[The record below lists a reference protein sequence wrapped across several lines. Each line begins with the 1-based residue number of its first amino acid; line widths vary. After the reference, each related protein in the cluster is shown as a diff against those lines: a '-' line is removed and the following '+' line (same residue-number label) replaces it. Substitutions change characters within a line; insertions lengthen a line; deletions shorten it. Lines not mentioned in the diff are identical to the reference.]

1 MEIDNI
7 DIELQDNAEAASKK
21 KKPPKKKK
29 NRKLLL
35 QVGFVA
41 VIVFMLALF
50 SIALVIYG
58 GSTDLFLSGKSDM
71 IQRDLKHVKSRITSI
86 KSYGF
91 LLDFI
96 EEHYTEIRVPFTEEE
111 SKALD
116 RVYFSCD
123 ENGLSELS
131 SEDARNY
138 SEIEQMALAKELY
151 QWIVFR
157 IDDEKS
163 SYNYDELY
171 VIDVMDPDCGFV
183 FFEGIQSEEDDDET
197 TAFGRELGQV
207 WYYEPEDHEAVRKFR
222 SGKYKEYEFELSS
235 DRTDKKDY
243 YIGCTPL
250 VEDNEVKGIIC
261 IAYDYDEFSS
271 ELDSNLKIMF
281 IVGIT
286 GIGIS
291 GGILLLYIYF
301 KAIRPLRRVSLN
313 VRRYMEDKDSE
324 AVAENLSKIRT
335 KNEFGAL
342 ADDITELTRDISKYT
357 GEIRDLIGAQEKVSA
372 ELNLAAKI
380 QDDMLPKKFPEHEA
394 FKLYATMDPAKE
406 VGGDF
411 YDFFYID
418 DDHLGLTIADVSG
431 KGVPAA
437 LFMMMSKLL
446 IRNYAMSGLSPAE
459 VLDLSNKSICENNNA
474 NMFVTVWFGI
484 LEISTGHIVAG
495 NAGHEY
501 PMLRKANGE
510 FELFKDK
517 HDFVLGVMKR
527 KKYKQ
532 YEFDIEKGGSLFVY
546 TDGAP
551 EATSADEELFGTDRM
566 LAALN
571 IEANAEPNELIASVK
586 ERIDQ
591 FVGAA
596 PQFDDLTMMCINFSG
611 ADEETSDSE
620 E

>member
-1 MEIDNI
+1 M
-7 DIELQDNAEAASKK
+7 S
-21 KKPPKKKK
+21 
-29 NRKLLL
+29 
-35 QVGFVA
+35 
-41 VIVFMLALF
+41 
-50 SIALVIYG
+50 
-58 GSTDLFLSGKSDM
+58 
-71 IQRDLKHVKSRITSI
+71 
-86 KSYGF
+86 
-91 LLDFI
+91 
-96 EEHYTEIRVPFTEEE
+96 
-111 SKALD
+111 
-116 RVYFSCD
+116 
-123 ENGLSELS
+123 
-131 SEDARNY
+131 
-138 SEIEQMALAKELY
+138 
-151 QWIVFR
+151 
-157 IDDEKS
+157 
-163 SYNYDELY
+163 
-171 VIDVMDPDCGFV
+171 
-183 FFEGIQSEEDDDET
+183 EGIW
-197 TAFGRELGQV
+197 R
-207 WYYEPEDHEAVRKFR
+207 
-222 SGKYKEYEFELSS
+222 
-235 DRTDKKDY
+235 
-243 YIGCTPL
+243 
-250 VEDNEVKGIIC
+250 
-261 IAYDYDEFSS
+261 
-271 ELDSNLKIMF
+271 
-281 IVGIT
+281 
-286 GIGIS
+286 
-291 GGILLLYIYF
+291 
-301 KAIRPLRRVSLN
+301 
-313 VRRYMEDKDSE
+313 
-324 AVAENLSKIRT
+324 IRT

-357 GEIRDLIGAQEKVSA
+357 GEIRDLIGAQERVSA

-459 VLDLSNKSICENNNA
+459 VLDHSNKSICENNNA

>member
-1 MEIDNI
+1 MDNTSSQ
-7 DIELQDNAEAASKK
+7 DIPKYEDKKTEKNTKK
-21 KKPPKKKK
+21 KHK
-29 NRKLLL
+29 NRKLIL
-35 QVGFVA
+35 QVASIA
-41 VIVFMLALF
+41 VVVFMLSLF
-50 SIALVIYG
+50 SIAVVIYG
-58 GSTDLFLSGKSDM
+58 GSTDLFLEGKADM
-71 IQRDLKHVKSRITSI
+71 IQRDLKRVKDRLSDI
-86 KSYGF
+86 KCMDF
-91 LLDFI
+91 LLDYLKEHTDEI
-96 EEHYTEIRVPFTEEE
+96 KQKSTAEEL
-111 SKALD
+111 KALD
-116 RVYFSCD
+116 GLYANMPETGLGGITNEKA
-123 ENGLSELS
+123 ENLSEL
-131 SEDARNY
+131 
-138 SEIEQMALAKELY
+138 EQLALAKELY
-151 QWIVFR
+151 PWILYR
-157 IDDEKS
+157 IDDEKLT
-163 SYNYDELY
+163 NKYDSIY
-171 VIDVMDPDCGFV
+171 IIDITEKDCGFV
-183 FFEGIQSEEDDDET
+183 YFEGDESGTQNEEGI
-197 TAFGRELGQV
+197 AGRELGQR
-207 WYYEPEDHEAVRKFR
+207 WNYSPDDHEAVRKFR
-222 SGKYKEYEFELSS
+222 SGKNEDYEFELTE
-235 DRTDKKDY
+235 DRSEDKDY
-243 YIGCTPL
+243 YVGCTPI
-250 VEDNEVKGIIC
+250 VDDGKNSAIIC
-261 IAYDYDEFSS
+261 IAYDYENFSS
-271 ELDSNLKIMF
+271 DLETNLKLMF

-291 GGILLLYIYF
+291 GAILLLYIYF
-301 KAIRPLRRVSLN
+301 KAIKPLRLVSLN

-335 KNEFGAL
+335 RNEFGAL
-342 ADDITELTRDISKYT
+342 ADDITELTSDISKYT
-357 GEIRDLIGAQEKVSA
+357 NEIRDLIGVQEKATA

-380 QDDMLPKKFPEHEA
+380 QDDMLSKNFPDHEA
-394 FKLYATMDPAKE
+394 FSLYATMDPAKE

-418 DDHLGLTIADVSG
+418 NDHLGLTIADVSG

-459 VLDLSNKSICENNNA
+459 VLNNSNKSICENNKA

-501 PMLRKANGE
+501 PMIKKANGE

-517 HDFVLGVMKR
+517 HDFVLGVMKK

-571 IEANAEPNELIASVK
+571 IVQSSEPNELIGSVK

-591 FVGAA
+591 FVGEA
-596 PQFDDLTMMCINFSG
+596 PQFDDLTMMCINYTG
-611 ADEETSDSE
+611 RIDEEQKSGE
-620 E
+620 